1 MIAETIRNREKMFEM
16 KDKLR
21 EDMKKIQA
29 ENETELEEIQK
40 QGV

>member
-1 MIAETIRNREKMFEM
+1 MFEM

-29 ENETELEEIQK
+29 ENETDLEEIHK
-40 QGV
+40 QGVQSLA